1 MNINELTNAEVLFI
15 YFSNEDA
22 IHSIN
27 DILEHGSTIQEIDL
41 MGLTKISVEMALSP
55 EELSKI
61 RSSVR
66 TSAIESIQRKLEP
79 IVQMIKEADSDLY
92 DSFLK
97 NE

>member
-1 MNINELTNAEVLFI
+1 M
-15 YFSNEDA
+15 
-22 IHSIN
+22 HSIN

-41 MGLTKISVEMALSP
+41 MGLTKISVEMTLSP

-66 TSAIESIQRKLEP
+66 TATIESIQRKLEP
-79 IVQMIKEADSDLY
+79 IVQMIKEADSNLY
-92 DSFLK
+92 NSFLK